1 MDNEITKN
9 FIENFIDEDNES
21 NRYGKRVHTRFPPE
35 PNGYLHIG
43 HAKSICLNHTVSQSP
58 IHSVCT
64 CPLTT
69 SCSAI
74 LPTSPLGGKQVIDTG
89 FPETVVFSRKQDQM
103 AVVHQSSDKGGCH
116 LLIIQYVDPSGEF
129 QICIQDDDF
138 LFMNLGKIVKQQL
151 GTCPVI
157 GNIPELIQNQDICPG
172 QFFMQG

>member
-1 MDNEITKN
+1 
-9 FIENFIDEDNES
+9 
-21 NRYGKRVHTRFPPE
+21 
-35 PNGYLHIG
+35 
-43 HAKSICLNHTVSQSP
+43 
-58 IHSVCT
+58 
-64 CPLTT
+64 
-69 SCSAI
+69 
-74 LPTSPLGGKQVIDTG
+74 
-89 FPETVVFSRKQDQM
+89 M

-172 QFFMQG
+172 QFLCRDDRFPFSCASDSWLISAAVRKNFTGIPF